1 MRTILRLMTAFAVL
15 LSALAAP
22 ALADDSSSARMQRLM
37 PYFEKFMAVPESER
51 SLLRVV
57 YRIKSKSMAESDIRA
72 WYELNGEKVDLT
84 LNDRGELI
92 SLPDMETY
100 RANPVVSTNVARKD
114 IVLALRM
121 RPNVPMTT
129 TMDAGTLNASLV
141 QADKGARRIASMF
154 AFLRPKVKGYM
165 AEIQSG
171 ETAEIVY
178 PDGTTKPLTVKYID
192 PRVSHVDIDRNDL
205 ASASELRFSVPPFE
219 LKYSE

>member
-1 MRTILRLMTAFAVL
+1 MRKFFRLMASFAFMF
-15 LSALAAP
+15 SALTVP
-22 ALADDSSSARMQRLM
+22 AMAEDGSSARMQRLM
-37 PYFEKFMAVPESER
+37 PYFEKFMKLPEDER

-57 YRIKSKSMAESDIRA
+57 YRIKSKSIAESDIRA
-72 WYELNGEKVDLT
+72 WYELNGNKVDLT

-92 SLPDMETY
+92 SLPDLSTY
-100 RANPVVSTNVARKD
+100 RANPVVSTNVPRKD
-114 IVLALRM
+114 IVLSLRM
-121 RPNVPMTT
+121 RPDIPMTT
-129 TMDAGTLNASLV
+129 SMDAATLNASLV
-141 QADKGARRIASMF
+141 QADKGTRRIASIF
-154 AFLRPKVKGYM
+154 AFLRPKVKGYL

-178 PDGTTKPLTVKYID
+178 PNGTTKPLTVKYID